1 MILIGHRG
9 AKAHAP
15 ENTILG
21 FKKGAKSGANAIEF
35 DVRFTKD
42 NTPVVIHDAT
52 VDRTT
57 NGKGKVSSFTLAQIK
72 KLNAGEGEK
81 IPTLKEALLFC
92 KKQKI
97 TPLVELK
104 EKKHTK
110 IIADTIKQTKTQPI
124 VLSFY
129 PEALKKFKIHSPNTE
144 TAFLFS
150 NKIKNIPGFMKLGKV
165 LKANWLFGRKDIAD
179 KKLIETAH
187 KWKFKIAVWVCNTKK
202 EISEFRKLGVDG
214 IASDKPEL
222 FKK

>member
-21 FKKGAKSGANAIEF
+21 FKNGAKLGANAIEF

-42 NTPVVIHDAT
+42 KVPVVIHDAT

-57 NGKGKVSSFTLAQIK
+57 NGKGKVASFDLNELR
-72 KLNAGEGEK
+72 KLDAGKGEK

-92 KKQKI
+92 KKQKV
-97 TPLVELK
+97 TPLIELK

-110 IIADTIKQTKTQPI
+110 IIADTIKKTKTKPI

-129 PEALKKFKIHSPNTE
+129 PEALKQFKTHAPNIE

-150 NKIKNIPGFMKLGKV
+150 NKIKNVAGFMKLGKV
-165 LKANWLFGRKDIAD
+165 LKASWLFGRKDTVD

>member
-9 AKAHAP
+9 AKAHSP
-15 ENTILG
+15 ENTIAG
-21 FKKGAKSGANAIEF
+21 FSKGIKLGANAIEF
-35 DVRFTKD
+35 DIRFTKD
-42 NTPVVIHDAT
+42 KIPVVIHDAT
-52 VDRTT
+52 LDRTT
-57 NGKGKVSSFTLAQIK
+57 NEKGKASSFKLAELR
-72 KLNAGEGEK
+72 KLDAGNGQK

-92 KKQKI
+92 KKQKV

-104 EKKHTK
+104 EKSHTK
-110 IIADTIKQTKTQPI
+110 TIAETIKQTKTSPI

-129 PEALKKFKIHSPNTE
+129 PEALKQFKKHAPQIQ

-150 NKIKNIPGFMKLGKV
+150 NKIKNISGFMKLGKA
-165 LKANWLFGRKDIAD
+165 LKAEWLFGRKDTVD

-202 EISEFRKLGVDG
+202 EIEQFKKLKVDG

-222 FKK
+222 F

>member
-15 ENTILG
+15 ENTIAG
-21 FKKGAKSGANAIEF
+21 FSKGIKLGANAMEF
-35 DVRFTKD
+35 DIRFTKD
-42 NTPVVIHDAT
+42 KVPVVIHDAT
-52 VDRTT
+52 IDRTT
-57 NGKGKVSSFTLAQIK
+57 NGKGKVSSFNLAELR
-72 KLNAGEGEK
+72 KLDAGNGEK

-92 KKQKI
+92 KKQKV

-104 EKKHTK
+104 EKENTK
-110 IIADTIKQTKTQPI
+110 KIADIIKQTKTQPI
-124 VLSFY
+124 VLSFHT
-129 PEALKKFKIHSPNTE
+129 EALKQFKKHAPQIE

-150 NKIKNIPGFMKLGKV
+150 NKLKNIVGFMKLGKV
-165 LKANWLFGRKDIAD
+165 LKANWLFGRKDIVD

-202 EISEFRKLGVDG
+202 EIEQFKKLKADG

-222 FKK
+222 LKK

>member
-21 FKKGAKSGANAIEF
+21 FKKGVKLGANAIEF
-35 DVRFTKD
+35 DIRFTKD
-42 NTPVVIHDAT
+42 NIPVVMHDAT
-52 VDRTT
+52 LERTT
-57 NGKGKVSSFTLAQIK
+57 NEKGKVSSFNLAEIRK
-72 KLNAGEGEK
+72 ADAGNGEK
-81 IPTLKEALLFC
+81 IPTLKEALQFC
-92 KKQKI
+92 KKMKV

-104 EKKHTK
+104 EKRHIK
-110 IIADTIKQTKTQPI
+110 IIADTIKQTKTNPI

-129 PEALKKFKIHSPNTE
+129 PEALEQFKTHAPQIQ

-150 NKIKNIPGFMKLGKV
+150 NKIKNVPGFMKLGKV
-165 LKANWLFGRKDIAD
+165 LKTEWLFGRKDIVD
-179 KKLIETAH
+179 KKLVETAH

-202 EISEFRKLGVDG
+202 EIERFEKLGVEG

-222 FKK
+222 FRK

>member
-15 ENTILG
+15 ENTTAG
-21 FKKGAKSGANAIEF
+21 FSKGIKLGANAIEF
-35 DVRFTKD
+35 DIRFTKD
-42 NTPVVIHDAT
+42 KVPVVIHDAT
-52 VDRTT
+52 LDRTT
-57 NGKGKVSSFTLAQIK
+57 NGKGKVSSFKLAELR
-72 KLNAGEGEK
+72 KLDAGNGERM
-81 IPTLKEALLFC
+81 PTLKEALLFC

-104 EKKHTK
+104 EKSHTK
-110 IIADTIKQTKTQPI
+110 IIADTIKQTKTNPI
-124 VLSFY
+124 VLSFH
-129 PEALKKFKIHSPNTE
+129 PEALKQFKTHAPKIE

-150 NKIKNIPGFMKLGKV
+150 NKIKNIVGFMKLGKV
-165 LKANWLFGRKDIAD
+165 LKANWLFGRKDIVD

-202 EISEFRKLGVDG
+202 EIQQFKKLKVDG

>member
-9 AKAHAP
+9 TKAHAP
-15 ENTILG
+15 ENTITG
-21 FKKGAKSGANAIEF
+21 FAKGVKLGANSIEF

-42 NTPVVIHDAT
+42 KIPIVIHDAT
-52 VDRTT
+52 LDRTT
-57 NGKGKVSSFTLAQIK
+57 NGKGKVVSFNLAELR
-72 KLNAGEGEK
+72 KLNAGNGEK

-92 KKQKI
+92 KKQKV

-110 IIADTIKQTKTQPI
+110 IIADTIKQTKTKPI

-129 PEALKKFKIHSPNTE
+129 PEALKQFKTHAHKIE

-150 NKIKNIPGFMKLGKV
+150 NKIKNVTGFMKLGKV
-165 LKANWLFGRKDIAD
+165 LNANWLFGRKDIVD
-179 KKLIETAH
+179 KKLIETSH

-202 EISEFRKLGVDG
+202 EISKFKKLGVDG

-222 FKK
+222 F